1 VITVIYD
8 NLGYS
13 FVKVARLLA
22 QGLRRIGYTAVS
34 SIPLHGVYYVQ
45 GGLSIIVYDTKL
57 YERRHRYVRSVVN
70 AKRILW
76 LDSPASPSSL
86 DPRVYA
92 DSCHVTTLPYW
103 YREYRRHGIPV
114 SGWVPRPIDYDVA
127 VEVSRHPREELCRDL
142 WLKYGRYIV
151 TVGSDNVFMPS
162 RPPRKGLDAYDRLC
176 GEIRLKHDVRCL
188 YVGNWALRNTVKVSG
203 IGGLSEYD
211 LLRLMRCSEV
221 FVWASRGE
229 GFGVP
234 PVEAMSVGSLVV
246 SSNAPFNEH
255 VVGVKFDYTGEIEA
269 WCPEAGFPFRLFDYD
284 VGDLVD
290 AVDYAL
296 SMPEDE
302 REELRIKAGYTR
314 EIYRPDSI
322 ALALTQV

>member
-13 FVKVARLLA
+13 FVKVARLLDR
-22 QGLRRIGYTAVS
+22 GLRRVGYTAVS
-34 SIPLHGVYYVQ
+34 MIPLHGVYYVPS
-45 GGLSIIVYDTKL
+45 GLSIIVYDTKL

-86 DPRVYA
+86 DPRVYE

-114 SGWVPRPIDYDVA
+114 SGWVPRPIDYDAV
-127 VEVSRHPREELCRDL
+127 VEVSKHPRGELCRDL

-162 RPPRKGLDAYDRLC
+162 RPPRKGLDAYDKLC
-176 GEIRLKHDVRCL
+176 EEIRLRHDVRCL
-188 YVGNWALRNTVKVSG
+188 YIGNWVLKNTVKVSG
-203 IGGLSEYD
+203 IGGLSEHD
-211 LLRLMRCSEV
+211 LLKLMRCSEV

-229 GFGVP
+229 GFGLP

-255 VVGVKFDYTGEIEA
+255 VVGVKFNYTSELEA
-269 WCPEAGFPFRLFDYD
+269 WCPEVGFSFRLFDYD